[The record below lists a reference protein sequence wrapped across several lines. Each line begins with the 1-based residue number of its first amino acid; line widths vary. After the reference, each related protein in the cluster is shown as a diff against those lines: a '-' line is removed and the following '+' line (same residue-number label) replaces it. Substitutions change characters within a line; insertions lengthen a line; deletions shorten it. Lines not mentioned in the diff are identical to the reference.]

1 MFKLYTFTLKDMMTI
16 DKEDDVLSVNDSD
29 DETMATIDTT
39 IVTHGE
45 SDDAVVT
52 SIARTEERHKGG
64 ESETPKRAN
73 KAKVVNRKARPKK
86 SQKKGSDDTNKSKK
100 NQNKTNKR
108 QNETQDKTKSIPGSE
123 GNEEGNAKRDA
134 NKTKV

>member
-29 DETMATIDTT
+29 DETIATIDAT

-45 SDDAVVT
+45 SDDAVVN
-52 SIARTEERHKGG
+52 SIERVEERHKEG

-73 KAKVVNRKARPKK
+73 KSKVVNRKARPKK
-86 SQKKGSDDTNKSKK
+86 AQKKGSDETNRSKK
-100 NQNKTNKR
+100 NKNKTNKT
-108 QNETQDKTKSIPGSE
+108 QNEKQNKTKSIPGSE
-123 GNEEGNAKRDA
+123 GNAERNAKV
-134 NKTKV
+134 TKV